1 MSSTRSPPHA
11 PARKDSIVTCRW
23 WTSYWPRRPKRPID
37 DPGVDSRPS
46 HDRLN
51 HELGELAT
59 LFISDLHLR
68 PKAPRLTEILLDLLR
83 GPAVTADALY
93 VLGDLFEAW
102 PGDDDA
108 SDPFNAPIVAGF
120 RDLTRRGV
128 PVHFQH

>member
-1 MSSTRSPPHA
+1 M
-11 PARKDSIVTCRW
+11 
-23 WTSYWPRRPKRPID
+23 
-37 DPGVDSRPS
+37 
-46 HDRLN
+46 
-51 HELGELAT
+51 AT

-68 PKAPRLTEILLDLLR
+68 PEAPRLTEILLDLLR

-120 RDLTRRGV
+120 SIARQRR
-128 PVHFQH
+128 